1 MKINRNITPQVE
13 SAIKPSRVIVIYGP
27 RRVGKTTLIQ
37 HLYQKLIKKN
47 TILLTNGDE
56 LKTRRALSSQ
66 DSTKLK
72 EFIGHHQILII
83 DEAQRIKN
91 IGLNLKLIVDNFKDI
106 SVITT
111 GSASFDLANKIS
123 EPLTGRKKVFHLY
136 PLSADEIIQYLGR
149 FETKEQLDR
158 WLIWGSYPD
167 PFLETSQQER
177 ESILIEIV
185 SSYLYKDILE
195 LEGLKKTDKIINLLR
210 LLAFQIGSQVSISE
224 LATNLSMDFRTVEKY
239 LDLLEKSFVI
249 YHLGGFS
256 RNLRKEISK
265 TSKYYFYDNGIR
277 NALIENFNPLN
288 LRNDVGLLWENW
300 LMIERQKYLQ
310 HQTQRANRYFWR
322 TYDQK
327 EIDLIEEKS
336 GQLHGY
342 EFKWSLR
349 KKPKAPK
356 DFLNTY
362 PNSKFKVITPE
373 NYLSFLA

>member
-13 SAIKPSRVIVIYGP
+13 SAIKPGRVIVIYGP

-47 TILLTNGDE
+47 TILSTNGDE

-66 DSTKLK
+66 DRTKLK

-106 SVITT
+106 SIITT

-158 WLIWGSYPD
+158 WLIWGSYPE

-177 ESILIEIV
+177 ESTLMEIV

-210 LLAFQIGSQVSISE
+210 LLAFQIGSQVSVSE

-249 YHLGGFS
+249 YHLSGFS

-288 LRNDVGLLWENW
+288 LRNDIGLLWENW

-310 HQTQRANRYFWR
+310 HQTKRANRYFWR

-327 EIDLIEEKS
+327 EIDLIEERS
-336 GQLHGY
+336 GQLYGY
-342 EFKWSLR
+342 EFKWSSH
-349 KKPKAPK
+349 KKPKVPK

-362 PNSKFKVITPE
+362 PNSQFKVITPE
-373 NYLSFLA
+373 NYLSFLT